1 MTVTHGTPT
10 HSITGSRPTI
20 VCLLF
25 IPRSDLQ
32 NAEDNYIHEN
42 KLLILSHK

>member
-1 MTVTHGTPT
+1 MNTYTF
-10 HSITGSRPTI
+10 ITGSRPTI

-32 NAEDNYIHEN
+32 NGEDNYMHEN
-42 KLLILSHK
+42 KQY